1 MTKNQ
6 KTIAVVGGIAL
17 LLYFLMKR
25 KGAEKSLEEG
35 EYVEGEEG
43 GIGDGGFGGGSPIGV
58 GVGAGIT
65 PPVTIVNNPPATTQP
80 TYVQVGENAVA
91 LRENLSVRPQQG
103 GGSVT
108 TISTQTAGR
117 DGSGSS
123 TTTTTSSGKTQP
135 SNINPFSTDV
145 SGSRVSLKPKFVGF
159 DANMKMLDSLM

>member
-6 KTIAVVGGIAL
+6 KTIAIVGGVAL

-25 KGAEKSLEEG
+25 KGAEKSLEDGGLAEG
-35 EYVEGEEG
+35 EGEEG
-43 GIGDGGFGGGSPIGV
+43 GVGGGGFGGGSPVGY
-58 GVGAGIT
+58 GVGAGIV

-91 LRENLSVRPQQG
+91 LRETLSVKPQQG

-117 DGSGSS
+117 EGSG
-123 TTTTTSSGKTQP
+123 TTTQTAKPSATT
-135 SNINPFSTDV
+135 TDV
-145 SGSRVSLKPKFVGF
+145 SGSVVSLKPRFAGF
-159 DANMKMLDSLM
+159 DANMNMLDSLM

>member
-35 EYVEGEEG
+35 GLAEGEEG
-43 GIGDGGFGGGSPIGV
+43 GVGDGGFGGGSPIGM

-117 DGSGSS
+117 DGGGSS
-123 TTTTTSSGKTQP
+123 TTTNSGKTQP
-135 SNINPFSTDV
+135 LNINPPKLVDV
-145 SGSRVSLKPKFVGF
+145 GGNTVSQKPKFAGF
-159 DANMKMLDSLM
+159 DANMQMLDSLM